1 MLTSGFN
8 FIDSEF
14 KIKIRFIFLLMFFG
28 MLLEMCSIGI
38 FIPVFDFL
46 LNDQKENFLT
56 STLKNLNY
64 LDLRPEYFI
73 LLLLIMIFLIKNV
86 FLMLSTFYQQKTL
99 ENIKYK
105 LKSKLFGNYLSQD
118 YSFFLNT
125 NTSQLL
131 RNNSNECEYAVY
143 VLFGIITIWTE
154 ALVAIGT
161 FLILLYVDLFF
172 TLIVSITSIS
182 FIIIIFF
189 FIKKKLNV
197 YGIERLKNEGLLIK
211 FLSQGFFAAKE
222 IKLLQSENSLI
233 KNTNRTLYNLKKF
246 NLFVTLSRSFV
257 KNYVEILIIFLFSI
271 AIISMLLTGS
281 ELNLI
286 VSKLGLFAIASFR
299 LIPALSRI
307 FMHFQEVRYKR
318 ASIKNLND
326 EFEKFKNNLSKRES
340 YEKENLNFKNN
351 LVIKNVSFSYNDKKK
366 IFDRINFTV
375 NKGEIVGILGES
387 GLGKTTLVN
396 ILTGLISSSN
406 SDANIL
412 VDNKSIYKNLPEWQK
427 KIGYIPQN
435 LYFIDDTIINN
446 IAFGVLE
453 EDIDMNRVSRVLYE
467 SDLNNFVNSLPNK
480 LNTII
485 GENGINVSGGQQQRL
500 GLARALY
507 FNPEILI
514 LDESTSAL
522 DIKTEK
528 RVMNT
533 INNLKGK
540 KTIIIISHRNS
551 TMEKVDKVYEINNSE
566 LILKK

>member
-189 FIKKKLNV
+189 FIKKK
-197 YGIERLKNEGLLIK
+197 
-211 FLSQGFFAAKE
+211 
-222 IKLLQSENSLI
+222 
-233 KNTNRTLYNLKKF
+233 T
-246 NLFVTLSRSFV
+246 
-257 KNYVEILIIFLFSI
+257 
-271 AIISMLLTGS
+271 
-281 ELNLI
+281 
-286 VSKLGLFAIASFR
+286 
-299 LIPALSRI
+299 
-307 FMHFQEVRYKR
+307 
-318 ASIKNLND
+318 
-326 EFEKFKNNLSKRES
+326 
-340 YEKENLNFKNN
+340 
-351 LVIKNVSFSYNDKKK
+351 
-366 IFDRINFTV
+366 
-375 NKGEIVGILGES
+375 
-387 GLGKTTLVN
+387 
-396 ILTGLISSSN
+396 
-406 SDANIL
+406 
-412 VDNKSIYKNLPEWQK
+412 
-427 KIGYIPQN
+427 
-435 LYFIDDTIINN
+435 
-446 IAFGVLE
+446 
-453 EDIDMNRVSRVLYE
+453 
-467 SDLNNFVNSLPNK
+467 
-480 LNTII
+480 
-485 GENGINVSGGQQQRL
+485 
-500 GLARALY
+500 
-507 FNPEILI
+507 
-514 LDESTSAL
+514 
-522 DIKTEK
+522 
-528 RVMNT
+528 
-533 INNLKGK
+533 
-540 KTIIIISHRNS
+540 
-551 TMEKVDKVYEINNSE
+551 
-566 LILKK
+566 

>member
-307 FMHFQEVRYKR
+307 FMRFQEVRYKR

>member
-1 MLTSGFN
+1 
-8 FIDSEF
+8 
-14 KIKIRFIFLLMFFG
+14 
-28 MLLEMCSIGI
+28 
-38 FIPVFDFL
+38 
-46 LNDQKENFLT
+46 
-56 STLKNLNY
+56 
-64 LDLRPEYFI
+64 
-73 LLLLIMIFLIKNV
+73 
-86 FLMLSTFYQQKTL
+86 
-99 ENIKYK
+99 
-105 LKSKLFGNYLSQD
+105 
-118 YSFFLNT
+118 
-125 NTSQLL
+125 
-131 RNNSNECEYAVY
+131 
-143 VLFGIITIWTE
+143 
-154 ALVAIGT
+154 
-161 FLILLYVDLFF
+161 
-172 TLIVSITSIS
+172 
-182 FIIIIFF
+182 
-189 FIKKKLNV
+189 
-197 YGIERLKNEGLLIK
+197 
-211 FLSQGFFAAKE
+211 
-222 IKLLQSENSLI
+222 
-233 KNTNRTLYNLKKF
+233 
-246 NLFVTLSRSFV
+246 
-257 KNYVEILIIFLFSI
+257 
-271 AIISMLLTGS
+271 MLLTGS